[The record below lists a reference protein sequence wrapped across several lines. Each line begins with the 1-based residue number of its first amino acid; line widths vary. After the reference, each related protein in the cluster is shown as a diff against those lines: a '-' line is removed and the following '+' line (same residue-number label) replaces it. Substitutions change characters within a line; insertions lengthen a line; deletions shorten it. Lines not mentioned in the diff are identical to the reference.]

1 LRVGILGGAFNPP
14 HIGHLVCAQE
24 ALLRLELETVR
35 FVPVGQAPHREIE
48 DDPGAE
54 ARLEMCELAIAGD
67 DRLTVSRLEL
77 DREGPSYT
85 ADTLAALSES
95 EPDEDL
101 HLILGGDQAA
111 TLPTWHEP
119 ERVLELATVAVV
131 PRTGWSR
138 ERVAVKLGSLRG
150 AGQVRSFDMPRVDVS
165 SSLVRHRAARGEPIR
180 YLVPDRVA
188 EYIDTNRLYAGASTP
203 VARAPGAD

>member
-35 FVPVGQAPHREIE
+35 FVPVGQPPHREIE

-54 ARLEMCELAIAGD
+54 ARLVMCELAIAGD

-85 ADTLAALSES
+85 ADSLAALSES

-150 AGQVRSFDMPRVDVS
+150 AGQVRFFDMPRVDVS

-188 EYIDTNRLYAGASTP
+188 EYIDANSLYAGASTP
-203 VARAPGAD
+203 LARAPGAD